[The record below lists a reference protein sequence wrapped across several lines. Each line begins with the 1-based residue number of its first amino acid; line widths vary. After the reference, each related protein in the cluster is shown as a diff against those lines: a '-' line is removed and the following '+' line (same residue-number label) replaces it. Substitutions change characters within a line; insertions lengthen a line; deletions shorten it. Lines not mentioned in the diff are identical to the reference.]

1 MPQTPP
7 LPTRGEWV
15 AACSTCTR
23 LFDALVHGSFEPEG
37 YPVAEHEELCAH
49 LVAEHLDLLPPYRE
63 DCANCMEWQLLDP
76 DGVAAIRLGKTTP
89 GPRLVPVLGHV
100 DLLHRAG
107 HLIYADL

>member
-7 LPTRGEWV
+7 LLTRGEWV

-23 LFDALVHGSFEPEG
+23 LFDALVRGSFEPDS
-37 YPVAEHEELCAH
+37 YPVAEFMELSGH
-49 LVAEHLDLLPPYRE
+49 LASDHLGLLPPYKDGCNE
-63 DCANCMEWQLLDP
+63 CLEWQAHDP
-76 DGVAAIRLGKTTP
+76 DSVAVMQVGDTIP
-89 GPRLVPVLGHV
+89 GPRLVPLLGRQ

>member
-15 AACSTCTR
+15 DACATCTP
-23 LFDALVHGSFEPEG
+23 LFDALTRASFDAEG
-37 YPVAEHEELCAH
+37 YPVAEHEALCAH
-49 LVAEHLDLLPPYRE
+49 LVAEHLGLLPPYRE
-63 DCANCMEWQLLDP
+63 DCGNCIEWRALDP
-76 DGVAAIRLGKTTP
+76 DSVAEIHLGEKKP
-89 GPRLVPVLGHV
+89 GPRLVPVLGRV